1 MPTHPPTDPPNAIAL
16 SLILSHISTHPHRL
30 TTRPSQTALLEKLT
44 RTHKFPYRSPYWG
57 NTYHDAKSLRTVL
70 GNVMRKYGLPITI
83 EEEGEVG
90 KMEGVERLFHYGEEV
105 LDVGFVEA
113 VREAAGEVGDIG
125 VDGIDS
131 DGEEEDEDEGGGSE
145 AEELKALLERDD
157 SEDEEYQPRKGRMRE
172 AKRKAV
178 VKIRERRKRK
188 RELDSE
194 DESGSESAVEDG
206 TDSEM
211 DADGEVDSASD
222 TDGASNASTNDSPPP
237 NKRRMSR
244 ESSTNRRVSTIA
256 RSRNL
261 KRKQLQAQTLSKRE
275 QKSGSESD
283 VDMDADG
290 EDEPHSDDPSTAS
303 SDDDLPSTKRCVKRQ
318 RQTPGLSPTGRCR
331 SRERNNS
338 SISLESAGHDQVEEV
353 GSGSDAD
360 AEGEDEEVECR
371 FDRSASITSASSNNI
386 VVASR
391 RCGGDR
397 AEMGSTTSLASA
409 ESTALAC
416 RRLMSEEI
424 RLGDAHVE
432 ESVEVAHDGNGEDGG
447 VESDSEMDA
456 EGEEVEVGG
465 ERERERKD
473 ERQEAEDVHFLS
485 TSDAFFEDA
494 PIEPYDLAERQET
507 PIMLPPLET
516 DESWDILTTALN
528 EVRRGPNSAD
538 ERTSTNEV
546 GSDRDADGED
556 EKDEEVGTYAISIA
570 SSSDEEAPSIRSPAK
585 RLRIDSVLHASSDEE
600 TLSIVRRAKRSK
612 SRSVSE
618 LREAKRQKFASPSN
632 ASSSDDDDYG
642 PLRGRTMTRQK
653 TSSTRSSN
661 SQVPPPRHAAKRQ
674 RATSTASSTASTA
687 SRPRTLPPTTL
698 STSPHPTTRNDPLHP
713 APESASP
720 PRASQPTGQAGST
733 EPKAQTTI
741 DLSPDHQ
748 PAFVSVDPSIPNPHH
763 CASSIE
769 HTNYGKGSPSPPAS
783 AAAASASAA
792 ASAAQNVTQQ
802 EGPSLAPIVRHVHGS
817 HAHHALPPQ
826 GTISAKRAIGR
837 DRAENPVIQNDKGCG
852 VSKCVSRKGQGDD
865 KGGEKGGRGRGRGAG
880 FDHAKFRKAVERMNE
895 GINRAVVGLWED
907 MMMGGE
913 EEGEGQ
919 GEEEVVVL

>member
-30 TTRPSQTALLEKLT
+30 TTRPSQTAFLEKLT

-290 EDEPHSDDPSTAS
+290 EDETHSDDPSTAS
-303 SDDDLPSTKRCVKRQ
+303 SDDDLPPTKRCVKRQ
-318 RQTPGLSPTGRCR
+318 RQTAGLSPTGRCR
-331 SRERNNS
+331 SLERDNS
-338 SISLESAGHDQVEEV
+338 SILLESAGHELDRDV

-371 FDRSASITSASSNNI
+371 FDRSASITSASSDNI
-386 VVASR
+386 VVARR

-397 AEMGSTTSLASA
+397 AQFGSMASTA
-409 ESTALAC
+409 SVASTALAC
-416 RRLMSEEI
+416 RRSMSDKI
-424 RLGDAHVE
+424 QVGDTAVR
-432 ESVEVAHDGNGEDGG
+432 ESVEVGYGGEDGRLA
-447 VESDSEMDA
+447 SDSEMDA
-456 EGEEVEVGG
+456 EGEEEDGEDAAEGVRREEARETG
-465 ERERERKD
+465 EREER
-473 ERQEAEDVHFLS
+473 EDVNSFG

-494 PIEPYDLAERQET
+494 STEPYDLAERQET
-507 PIMLPPLET
+507 PIMLPPLVA
-516 DESWDILTTALN
+516 DESWDHVTTALN

-687 SRPRTLPPTTL
+687 SRPRTLPPTTI

-837 DRAENPVIQNDKGCG
+837 DRAENPVIENDKGCG
-852 VSKCVSRKGQGDD
+852 VSTSVSRKGT
-865 KGGEKGGRGRGRGAG
+865 GGGGGNGGRGRGAG
-880 FDHAKFRKAVERMNE
+880 FDHARFRKAVERMNE